1 VNLIIQIALHMNHL
15 ILEFAETPNQ
25 ENVALDVVEYDSD
38 LNLTVIKGTKTPAV
52 LFDDQ
57 ATNTFTK
64 ANGEGADADKQ
75 LSDAVG
81 ILLATSTQTRL
92 LNESADTDPR
102 TKLARML
109 DTSTKTFT
117 NTETSDSDK
126 DMRDISYLAA
136 TRTLTESSETLDSDK

>member
-1 VNLIIQIALHMNHL
+1 MNHL